1 MIRIAVYG
9 KGGIGKSTTV
19 ANVAAALAEMGLRVM
34 QIGCDPKADSTIL
47 LRHGEAVPAV
57 LDLYNKKKQSLQLED
72 MIRIGYNNV
81 ICVEAGGPTP
91 GLGCAGRGIITA
103 LEKLKELGAYEVYKP
118 EVVLYDVLGDVVC
131 GGFSMPMRNGYA
143 DKVFILTSGENMAI
157 HAAANIAMAVQNFKN
172 RGYAGLGGLIL
183 NRRDVPREEKKVAE
197 LADDFQTAVIGT
209 LSHSS
214 QVALA
219 EEQQKTL
226 MECYP
231 ESEMAEEYRALAVQM
246 YRICGG
252 VLKDENDAVRDEYM
266 HKCMDEH
273 MDKYIDEHMD
283 KYTDERMNEHINEC
297 MNGQTQEDV

>member
-57 LDLYNKKKQSLQLED
+57 LDLYNEKKQLLQLED
-72 MIRIGYNNV
+72 MVRIGYNNV

-118 EVVLYDVLGDVVC
+118 DVVLYDVLGDVVC

-183 NRRDVPREEKKVAE
+183 NRRDVPREEEKVEE

-273 MDKYIDEHMD
+273 MDKY
-283 KYTDERMNEHINEC
+283 TDERMNEHINEC